1 MTLLAGNAPGRG
13 LVIGMGLGTV
23 FTGLICIIVIC
34 YIMGAVIKAV
44 EKRKPA
50 KSAEASVP
58 APQAS
63 VSAPAPIENK
73 GELVAVISAV
83 IAEELGEDVE
93 AIRIKSIRRV
103 S

>member
-1 MTLLAGNAPGRG
+1 MSIALAANDPGMG

-23 FTGLICIIVIC
+23 FVGLICIIVIC
-34 YIMGAVIKAV
+34 YIMGAVINAF

-50 KSAEASVP
+50 EEPKP
-58 APQAS
+58 AAA
-63 VSAPAPIENK
+63 APAAAPAVIENK
-73 GELVAVISAV
+73 GELIAAISAA

-93 AIRIKSIRRV
+93 AIRIKSIRKV

>member
-1 MTLLAGNAPGRG
+1 MTVLAANDPGMG

-34 YIMGAVIKAV
+34 YVMGAIISAV
-44 EKRKPA
+44 EKRKPVQSA
-50 KSAEASVP
+50 KASEP
-58 APQAS
+58 APQ
-63 VSAPAPIENK
+63 VNAPAPIENK